1 MEIVVFPRRKVKV
14 LKEQFAHF
22 LGSSFTHLVS
32 LTSFKC
38 RNPVSSSLSPWLRA
52 CAWNIVGP
60 SDYVMGARVKCCME
74 KQLTMRILK
83 LSGLLTGVAEANAGP
98 CASVTDRVCPAPPM
112 LGSLHLGSLVGKLRR
127 IVMSWH
133 SGCWCLG

>member
-1 MEIVVFPRRKVKV
+1 MTSSSRTWAVLIDGKIQIRNTLGGDSNGRKVKV

-22 LGSSFTHLVS
+22 LGYSFTHLVS
-32 LTSFKC
+32 LMSFKC

-83 LSGLLTGVAEANAGP
+83 LSGL
-98 CASVTDRVCPAPPM
+98 
-112 LGSLHLGSLVGKLRR
+112 
-127 IVMSWH
+127 
-133 SGCWCLG
+133 